1 MSTTS
6 RRKFLQ
12 SAASSVGL
20 VLSAATIASLVDGCE
35 KNETVPVS
43 TGQIDLSGYPEL
55 GAIGGI
61 IQVTVAGV
69 NGGDMVFI
77 SRIDTATYVVFSTL
91 CTHASCGID
100 LPVDASSNCV
110 CPCHKAEFARTN
122 GAVVKQPTSG
132 SATDLK
138 RFASAFNAT
147 TKILTITA

>member
-1 MSTTS
+1 MSTNS

-12 SAASSVGL
+12 RAVSSIGL

-43 TGQIDLSGYPEL
+43 TGQLDLSGYPEL
-55 GAIGGI
+55 ETVGGI
-61 IQVTVAGV
+61 IQATVNGV
-69 NGGDMVFI
+69 NGGDLVFI

-91 CTHASCGID
+91 CTHAGCGID
-100 LPVDASSNCV
+100 LPVDATSNCV
-110 CPCHKAEFARTN
+110 CPCHRAEFARTN

-138 RFASAFNAT
+138 RFTSSYNAT